1 MVCWLRKAALFIGTT
16 MAPATLS
23 VLSNGKC
30 DDSHTLSVRS
40 LLGFA
45 FGAADAFARIASNF
59 AGRWLQSS

>member
-1 MVCWLRKAALFIGTT
+1 MCWLRKAALFIGTT

-30 DDSHTLSVRS
+30 DDVRS

-45 FGAADAFARIASNF
+45 FGC
-59 AGRWLQSS
+59 G